1 MICQVLIVQLI
12 KRSHLLQ
19 RLQRV
24 QRSLL
29 QLILQIVQR
38 SHRVLFQVQYQ
49 VICHR
54 FHLSTLPSD
63 LPSAYPSD
71 FSSTSPST
79 LPSDLPSAQ
88 PSTLPSDLPSA
99 YPSDA
104 PSTIPS
110 IFPSY
115 GPGELSS
122 KILYQ
127 VLNLL
132 PCRVTC
138 HQLHL
143 APYLVMLKIQLC
155 NLLSVVSPRESLWNL
170 ARELLLHLQDG
181 IVLCVSELRSVM

>member
-1 MICQVLIVQLI
+1 MMIILYVLILEWLVILAVQEVDYNGVGIDHHHHHHYYFHYYHYCVVVNLFHTYGNKYDHEQQSLQCWQQYSYLVICQVLIVQLI

-88 PSTLPSDLPSA
+88 PT
-99 YPSDA
+99 
-104 PSTIPS
+104 
-110 IFPSY
+110 
-115 GPGELSS
+115 
-122 KILYQ
+122 Q
-127 VLNLL
+127 
-132 PCRVTC
+132 
-138 HQLHL
+138 HL
-143 APYLVMLKIQLC
+143 TK
-155 NLLSVVSPRESLWNL
+155 
-170 ARELLLHLQDG
+170 
-181 IVLCVSELRSVM
+181 